1 MDRPRRADLLLDR
14 GWATAVTALRLPCGH
29 YLSPVYTVDSIAG
42 EVYHCIVDGHEFPA
56 GVIDARRAELEELL

>member
-1 MDRPRRADLLLDR
+1 
-14 GWATAVTALRLPCGH
+14 VTALRLPCGH